1 MNLIKVRK
9 IFFIEVSYLVL
20 ITALYYGALRIH
32 EANKNLIWHKLD
44 TIALIALFLFSI
56 PYIFY
61 LCKFIYFVTKTE
73 NWTNT
78 FESIKTELSKIKNL
92 LQQLLAQTKQTTL
105 FKTIVY
111 RTIITVTIIIGV
123 AWVIQMFA
131 AFSLL
136 FLDIAKLLPH

>member
-9 IFFIEVSYLVL
+9 IFFIEVNYLVS

-32 EANKNLIWHKLD
+32 EANKDLIWHKLD

-78 FESIKTELSKIKNL
+78 FESIKTKLSKIKNL

-123 AWVIQMFA
+123 ALVIQMFA
-131 AFSLL
+131 AFSLF